1 MQVSMKAAAPITE
14 KQKEKPYNIKMAAFN
29 VVTFGSL
36 FIAWLVIQL
45 HK

>member
-1 MQVSMKAAAPITE
+1 MQVSMKTAAPTTE
-14 KQKEKPYNIKMAAFN
+14 KQKEKPYNMKMAAVN
-29 VVTFGSL
+29 VMTFGSL

>member
-1 MQVSMKAAAPITE
+1 MQVSMKTAAPITT
-14 KQKEKPYNIKMAAFN
+14 KQKEKPYNKKMGAIN